1 MFPRTLTKR
10 NSRALVVL
18 PFVMA
23 WLFFFALGT
32 FSAHAATLTFSPV
45 TTAVQAGNI
54 VSVKVLVNT
63 DGADINTAVATI
75 QFPPNLLQVMSIDQS
90 SSIFS
95 LWAQNPTFSNSA
107 GTVTFTGG
115 LPTPGFSGQ
124 NGEIVSIIFR
134 ALKSG
139 SASLIYSN
147 ASVLQNDGLGTDVLD
162 ATQSGTIVIKPAV
175 QSQPTNPSVSS
186 NLPPVPVITS
196 TTDPNHNAW
205 YSNTSAEFGWTI
217 PSGITSIE
225 TVLSKN
231 SDAVPTQIYDNSV
244 SQRTVDN
251 IADGVWYFNL
261 RYMNANGWGPAAS
274 YKVQIDSTP
283 PQNFALNVETQNADN
298 IVTLDAVDAMS
309 GIDHYSVQIDN
320 ETPVNVA
327 QSTLPSNGQYVLP
340 TQNEGEHN
348 LVVTAYDKAGNSTQ
362 SNAQFTSPAIVAP
375 VLGTIST
382 PINRGDSLTISG
394 TSEYPNSPITI
405 FIQSEGKSAVPYSAT
420 TSADGSFSIVTG
432 QIENDG
438 PADVWAQLIFSNSIE
453 SPISNKQTVTV
464 NDVFI
469 VQTSKSLI
477 YMLSYA
483 IPATLLLLALLFAL
497 YFGWHKFFGLKRR
510 LNKGVQQTVNE
521 AHRALMIFK
530 DELNRQLKQLEK
542 IKGDRELNRKEEK
555 IFKELQDNIDDID
568 AFIAKNLKKI
578 K

>member
-1 MFPRTLTKR
+1 MSFIMT
-10 NSRALVVL
+10 
-18 PFVMA
+18 
-23 WLFFFALGT
+23 WLFFFAL
-32 FSAHAATLTFSPV
+32 SATSVHAATLTFSPV
-45 TTAVQAGNI
+45 TAAVQAGNI

-63 DGADINTAVATI
+63 DGADINTVVATI

-115 LPTPGFSGQ
+115 LPTPGFTGQ

-162 ATQSGTIVIKPAV
+162 ATQAGTIVIKSAA
-175 QSQPTNPSVSS
+175 QSQPANSETSSSV
-186 NLPPVPVITS
+186 PPLPVITS
-196 TTDPNHNAW
+196 TTDPKQDAW
-205 YSNTSAEFGWTI
+205 YSNTSAEFGWMI
-217 PSGITSIE
+217 PSGVTSIE
-225 TVLSKN
+225 TILSKN
-231 SDAVPTQIYDNSV
+231 PDATPTQIYDNSV
-244 SQRTVDN
+244 SQRTVDG

-261 RYMNANGWGPAAS
+261 RYMNANGWGPTAS
-274 YKVQIDSTP
+274 YKIKVDSTP
-283 PQNFALNVETQNADN
+283 PQNFALNVGTQNSHN
-298 IVTLDAVDAMS
+298 IVTLDAIDAMS
-309 GIDHYSVQIDN
+309 GIDHYSVQIDDGS
-320 ETPVNVA
+320 PVNVA
-327 QSTLPSNGQYVLP
+327 ESSLPSNDSYVLP
-340 TQNEGEHN
+340 TQNEREHS
-348 LVVTAYDKAGNSTQ
+348 LVVNAYDKAGNSRA
-362 SNAQFTSPAIVAP
+362 SDAQFTSPAIVAP
-375 VLGTIST
+375 TISLALAAPNAQT
-382 PINRGDSLTISG
+382 ANATSSEFKRGDILSVTG
-394 TSEYPNSPITI
+394 QTQYPNTTI
-405 FIQSEGKSAVPYSAT
+405 NVFLKAEGTEAKEYTVT
-420 TSADGSFSIVTG
+420 TLADGSYSLLSDPITNTGITTAWSQLAFSGDVRSPLSNTVSIAVT
-432 QIENDG
+432 DG
-438 PADVWAQLIFSNSIE
+438 L
-453 SPISNKQTVTV
+453 
-464 NDVFI
+464 I

-510 LNKGVQQTVNE
+510 LNKEVQQTVNE

-542 IKGDRELNRKEEK
+542 IKGDRELNKKEEK

-578 K
+578 R

>member
-1 MFPRTLTKR
+1 MFSRTLTKR
-10 NSRALVVL
+10 NSYAIVV
-18 PFVMA
+18 PFIMA
-23 WLFFFALGT
+23 WLFFFVVSTPA
-32 FSAHAATLTFSPV
+32 AHAATLTFSPV
-45 TTAVQAGNI
+45 TAAVQAGNI

-63 DGADINTAVATI
+63 DGADINTALATI
-75 QFPPNLLQVMSIDQS
+75 QFPPDLLQVMSIDQS

-107 GTVTFTGG
+107 GVVTFTGG
-115 LPTPGFSGQ
+115 LPTPGFAGQ
-124 NGEIVSIIFR
+124 NGQIISIIFR
-134 ALKSG
+134 ALKAG

-162 ATQSGTIVIKPAV
+162 ATQSGTIVIKSTS
-175 QSQPTNPSVSS
+175 QSQPTSPSVSN

-196 TTDPNHNAW
+196 TTDPKQNAW

-217 PSGITSIE
+217 PNGVTSLE
-225 TVLSKN
+225 TILSTN
-231 SDAVPTQIYDNSV
+231 PNATPTQIYDNSV
-244 SQRTVDN
+244 SQRTVDG

-261 RYMNANGWGPAAS
+261 RYMNTNGWGPAAS

-283 PQNFALNVETQNADN
+283 PQNFALNVETQNTQN
-298 IVTLDAVDAMS
+298 IVTLNAVDAMS
-309 GIDHYSVQIDN
+309 GIDHYSIQIDN
-320 ETPVNVA
+320 QTPFNVA
-327 QSTLPSNGQYVLP
+327 ESSLPSNGQYVLP

-362 SNAQFTSPAIVAP
+362 SNAQFTSPAIIAP
-375 VLGTIST
+375 VLGTIPT
-382 PINRGDSLTISG
+382 PINRGDSLTIAGS
-394 TSEYPNSPITI
+394 SQYPNSSITA

-420 TSADGSFSIVTG
+420 TSADGSFSITIG

-438 PADVWAQLIFSNSIE
+438 PADVWAQLIFSNTIE
-453 SPISNKQTVTV
+453 SPISNKQIVTV

-497 YFGWHKFFGLKRR
+497 YIGWHKFFGLKRR
-510 LNKGVQQTVNE
+510 LNKEVQQTVNE
-521 AHRALMIFK
+521 THRALMIFK
-530 DELNRQLKQLEK
+530 DELNRQLKLLEK
-542 IKGDRELNRKEEK
+542 TKADRELNRKEEK

-568 AFIAKNLKKI
+568 SFISKNLKKI